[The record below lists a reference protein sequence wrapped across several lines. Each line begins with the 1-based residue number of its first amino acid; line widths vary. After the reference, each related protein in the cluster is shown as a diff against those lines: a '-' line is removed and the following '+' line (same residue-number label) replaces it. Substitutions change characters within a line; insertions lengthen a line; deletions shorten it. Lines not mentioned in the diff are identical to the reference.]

1 MLYFTKKMTIVK
13 MTIVLLLTTSS
24 NAIADEIKTGLPQ
37 LELNTYP
44 SLIFWSVVSLAIGYL
59 LMKYLVTPNIKS
71 IFNIRETSIQ
81 NDLVKAKT
89 SSQETEKIKESIVN
103 SQIEIKSRS
112 QSILN
117 DAFPH
122 LFGFQPDR
130 LLAKTPQD
138 MGLTHGI
145 AFSSSIRIDGGDVI
159 QLKLDKKLFTAHD
172 YETDLIKSERRKA
185 GSRQRRDDP
194 NIREQI
200 FTEEATYMLTWRHFM
215 KNGRIYFDVGIGMQD
230 LNRTKP
236 KGFLSTPEQQF
247 NWHKS
252 NKTLLACA
260 NLHFEKK
267 FSMSRP

>member
-1 MLYFTKKMTIVK
+1 MLYFTKK

-24 NAIADEIKTGLPQ
+24 NAIADEVKTGLPQ

-117 DAFPH
+117 DAFST
-122 LFGFQPDR
+122 
-130 LLAKTPQD
+130 AKLKIEKKEEEVKQKLNEKVLKAEKKISD
-138 MGLTHGI
+138 AEKL
-145 AFSSSIRIDGGDVI
+145 VI
-159 QLKLDKKLFTAHD
+159 QEVINNAEEVTSKVIQNL
-172 YETDLIKSERRKA
+172 TDLKHNKIKVKEAIKTASK
-185 GSRQRRDDP
+185 
-194 NIREQI
+194 NIL
-200 FTEEATYMLTWRHFM
+200 M
-215 KNGRIYFDVGIGMQD
+215 
-230 LNRTKP
+230 
-236 KGFLSTPEQQF
+236 
-247 NWHKS
+247 
-252 NKTLLACA
+252 
-260 NLHFEKK
+260 EK
-267 FSMSRP
+267 